1 MEMKYKLILYEKNN
15 LINKLKS
22 EVEYY
27 KNYYH
32 NINMNMNIIL
42 PNNNTNTIEAN
53 RNNAISIGI
62 NDKKNIEGNENI
74 RSRIKTIF
82 SLPKKK

>member
-1 MEMKYKLILYEKNN
+1 MEMKYKLILFEKNN
-15 LINKLKS
+15 LINKLKN

-42 PNNNTNTIEAN
+42 PNNNNNSIEAN
-53 RNNAISIGI
+53 RNTCVGGI
-62 NDKKNIEGNENI
+62 FLVLNDKKYKNG
-74 RSRIKTIF
+74 RRKY
-82 SLPKKK
+82 